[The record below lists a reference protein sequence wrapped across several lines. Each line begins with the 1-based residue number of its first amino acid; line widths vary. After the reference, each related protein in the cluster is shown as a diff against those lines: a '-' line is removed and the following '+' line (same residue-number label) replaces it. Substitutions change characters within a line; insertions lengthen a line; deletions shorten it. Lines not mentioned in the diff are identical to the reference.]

1 MGAVGA
7 KFRRKDEFA
16 TTFWDRQL
24 SAMLRRPRPRGA
36 GEAMAPT
43 ILRLE
48 PGPGAAPS
56 DRPVVR
62 IFLGC
67 EPAQARAERV
77 FVWSILQVR
86 DPSRAYEIHVMKDLA
101 GFDRRMWKTGFTN
114 YRYAIPHFA
123 GGTGRAI
130 YNDVDQIYLA
140 DPSELFDTDM
150 GGKGALSITERETSV
165 MLLDCAKLA
174 DVWSLADAQ
183 RVASH
188 RHFRTKLTAA
198 GLWGP
203 LDPVWNSR
211 DHEYRPGQ
219 SRLLHFTILHKQP
232 WQPFPEE
239 LRYRPHE
246 LAELWLKMERDAD
259 EAGFAL
265 SQPRTA
271 PG

>member
-1 MGAVGA
+1 MGVVGA
-7 KFRRKDEFA
+7 KFRRKNEFA
-16 TTFWDRQL
+16 TTFWDRRM
-24 SAMLRRPRPRGA
+24 AAVLRRPRPRAA
-36 GEAMAPT
+36 GTALAPV
-43 ILRLE
+43 ILRLQTE
-48 PGPGAAPS
+48 PGTAPS

-62 IFLGC
+62 IFLGS

-77 FVWSILQVR
+77 FVWSILQAR
-86 DPSRAYEIHVMKDLA
+86 DPSRGYEIHVMKDLA

-140 DPSELFDTDM
+140 DPAELFDTDM

-165 MLLDCAKLA
+165 MLLDCAQLA
-174 DVWSLADAQ
+174 DIWTLADAQ
-183 RVASH
+183 RVTSH
-188 RHFRTKLTAA
+188 RHFRTKLTAV
-198 GLWGP
+198 GRWGP
-203 LDPVWNSR
+203 LDRLWNSR
-211 DHEYRPGQ
+211 DHEYQPGR

-246 LAELWLKMERDAD
+246 LAALWFKLERAAD

-265 SQPRTA
+265 PELAMA
-271 PG
+271 PV

>member
-7 KFRRKDEFA
+7 KFRRKNEFA

-36 GEAMAPT
+36 GEAMAPA

-77 FVWSILQVR
+77 FVWSIVQVR
-86 DPSRAYEIHVMKDLA
+86 DPSLAYEIHVMKDLA

-174 DVWSLADAQ
+174 DVWSLAGAQ

-203 LDPVWNSR
+203 L
-211 DHEYRPGQ
+211 E
-219 SRLLHFTILHKQP
+219 
-232 WQPFPEE
+232 PF
-239 LRYRPHE
+239 
-246 LAELWLKMERDAD
+246 
-259 EAGFAL
+259 
-265 SQPRTA
+265 
-271 PG
+271 